1 MVTDNFDYNDN
12 NEKTEYFKKVLS
24 ENIKKYPEFQH
35 FKKVLIKKMIY
46 HIT

>member
-1 MVTDNFDYNDN
+1 MYYLIV
-12 NEKTEYFKKVLS
+12 KA